1 MAWWLLHDPHG
12 RWTDL
17 IQTLTTPVFVA
28 SALVLYASTLL
39 QPLAPGL
46 RRACRVMA
54 VLLLLLYLR
63 RFVGPVAQAL
73 ATWVPV
79 ATTAAVLQAAVAAAA
94 PAPALAPALLLLSFS
109 RRQWPGLQRPQA
121 GAQTD
126 SS

>member
-1 MAWWLLHDPHG
+1 MPWWLLHDPLG

-17 IQTLTTPVFVA
+17 IQTLATPVFVA

-94 PAPALAPALLLLSFS
+94 TAPALLLLSFS